1 MIDRKTIDEI
11 NEKTDIV
18 ALVSNYVPLQKKG
31 KNYVGLCPF
40 HNDSNPSFSV
50 SPERK
55 IAKCFSCGEGG
66 GPISFYQK
74 INSVSFLE
82 AITALAEPLGIK
94 LNLKATSK
102 PKLIEHEILNEA
114 KTFFTFYLNNSEAGR
129 VALAYL
135 KKRKLTSED
144 IKHFNIGYAPKENDA
159 LYKLLINK
167 GYNDD
172 EILSSGLIGS
182 KRSLKDTFRNRIMF
196 PIHDTSG
203 EVVGFSG
210 RLLDGD
216 GAKYYNSQDSYV
228 FNKSEVLYHLYESVG
243 EIRKHKKVILHEGFF
258 DVIASYKAGMGYAV
272 ATMGT
277 SLTNAHA
284 RALARITDHIIIA
297 YDGDK
302 AGIEAA
308 YKAIQ
313 ILKNTKMR
321 VDVVKIP
328 SKLDP
333 DDYFNTYGKEK
344 YLELFSK
351 NLKSPQEFI
360 YETTKENLNLSN
372 VNDVE
377 ILKQTVHRLLESE
390 NKAVRE
396 IFIKR
401 LSKDINVS
409 VSSLSSMLG
418 APTVKPQPPYIVQPK
433 IDVKKETQIP
443 RKYKKAEE
451 DLFSVMIKSKEKAL
465 QIDSELGIIYVYDM
479 DVMMLRNILMEYYK
493 YYDTFDEVKYLEMLE
508 DTVRKDELIL
518 KYTNIIS
525 NASFILDKQVSEEQ
539 LRIMIKSFQLINLR
553 KEYIEIVKEIEITKD
568 QFEKNQLIYKQA
580 AMKLELLKAEE
591 QLKKMNY

>member
-40 HNDSNPSFSV
+40 HNDTNPSFSV

-82 AITALAEPLGIK
+82 AVTALAEPLGIK
-94 LNLKATSK
+94 LSVNVAQK
-102 PKLIEHEILNEA
+102 PKLIEHEILDEA
-114 KTFFTFYLNNSEAGR
+114 KQFFSFYLNNSEAGKH
-129 VALAYL
+129 ALSYL
-135 KKRKLTSED
+135 KKRKLNDED
-144 IKHFNIGYAPKENDA
+144 IKHFTIGYAPKENDA

-167 GYNDD
+167 GYTQE

-182 KRSLKDTFRNRIMF
+182 KRSPMDTFRNRIMF

-210 RLLDGD
+210 RLLDGE
-216 GAKYYNSQDSYV
+216 GAKYFNSQDSYV
-228 FNKSEVLYHLYESVG
+228 FNKSEVLYHLYESIG

-258 DVIASYKAGMGYAV
+258 DVIASYKAGMKYAV

-284 RALARITDHIIIA
+284 RALKRLTEHIIIA

-308 YKAIQ
+308 YKSIET
-313 ILKNTKMR
+313 LKHTKVR

-328 SKLDP
+328 NKLDP
-333 DDYFNTYGKEK
+333 DDYFSKYGKEK
-344 YLELFSK
+344 YLELFEK

-360 YETTKENLNLSN
+360 YETTKEGLNLSN
-372 VNDVE
+372 VNDIE
-377 ILKQTVHRLLESE
+377 ILKLTVLKFLENE
-390 NKAVRE
+390 NQAVRE

-401 LSKDINVS
+401 LSTDINVS
-409 VSSLSSMLG
+409 VSSLSSMLKTPLSTPKEPYVP
-418 APTVKPQPPYIVQPK
+418 APKKP
-433 IDVKKETQIP
+433 VKKESKIP

-451 DLFSVMIKSKEKAL
+451 DLFTVMLKSKQKAL
-465 QIDSELGIIYVYDM
+465 QIDSELGITYVYDM

-493 YYDTFDEVKYLEMLE
+493 TYDVFDEQKYLEMLD
-508 DTVRKDELIL
+508 DTSRKDELIQ

-525 NASFILDKQVSEEQ
+525 NASFILDRQVSEEQ
-539 LRIMIKSFQLINLR
+539 LRIMIKTFQLINLQ
-553 KEYIEIVKEIEITKD
+553 KDYIEIVKEIELTTD
-568 QFEKNQLIYKQA
+568 QFEKNQLIYKQGK
-580 AMKLELLKAEE
+580 MKLEILEAQE